1 MHTLIPDFGVQR
13 SLTRMIT
20 WLWHLQ
26 GGEGRKKQWNQ
37 VKVGWSDESLF
48 FLTLLR
54 WHDGVSVCHFF
65 GEYLAPGCTIGRR
78 KTSEGSLMLWA
89 MYCWETLG
97 SAIHVAVTLTCATYI
112 KISVDHVHPFMQTIF
127 PGGRGFQQHNVACQK
142 VKNSSTM
149 AWWTHNN
156 EF

>member
-1 MHTLIPDFGVQR
+1 MQTSVPDCGLQR

-37 VKVGWSDESLF
+37 VKVGWSDESHFF
-48 FLTLLR
+48 FLTLLGS
-54 WHDGVSVCHFF
+54 HDGVSMCRFF

-78 KTSEGSLMLWA
+78 QTSEGSVMLLA

-97 SAIHVAVTLTCATYI
+97 SAIHVAVTLTCATYVR
-112 KISVDHVHPFMQTIF
+112 ISVEHVQHFMQTIF
-127 PGGRGFQQHNVACQK
+127 PDGCGFEQHNVACHK
-142 VKNSSTM
+142 VKIVQQ
-149 AWWTHNN
+149 WLDEHNH